1 MTILHWSREGVVR
14 GAEWDNWQIDPS
26 PKMNISLIHDS
37 SADIPGGVYTG
48 SAAGIQELSL
58 IVFISAAIK
67 SVGPA
72 IQHCQF

>member
-1 MTILHWSREGVVR
+1 
-14 GAEWDNWQIDPS
+14 
-26 PKMNISLIHDS
+26 MNISLIHDS
-37 SADIPGGVYTG
+37 SADIPGGVHRG

-72 IQHCQF
+72 IQRCQF